1 MGHKPENLTF
11 DIAKISVFLK
21 KFQDKRLQPAVAFI
35 LFPPLYDLFFN
46 QIKKEAIMTIV
57 KRTGNL
63 QNHFPALFDDFLNRD
78 IFNWGLSNFSDTNT
92 TIPAVNI
99 KETPDNYE
107 VEVAA
112 PGMKKKDFK
121 VLLEGNTLT
130 ISSEMATQNEQ
141 PEEVRYT
148 SREFSYQ
155 SFSRTF
161 TLQKD
166 VVDTEKIQAKYEDG
180 VLQLLIP
187 KKEVAKQKQPKF
199 IKIL

>member
-1 MGHKPENLTF
+1 M
-11 DIAKISVFLK
+11 FLK
-21 KFQDKRLQPAVAFI
+21 FI
-35 LFPPLYDLFFN
+35 FN

-57 KRTGNL
+57 KRNGNL
-63 QNHFPALFDDFLNRD
+63 QNHFPTLFDDFLNRD

-99 KETPDNYE
+99 KETSNNYE

-112 PGMKKKDFK
+112 PGMSKKDFK
-121 VLLEGNTLT
+121 VVLEGNDLT
-130 ISSEMATQNEQ
+130 ISSERASQKELNE
-141 PEEVRYT
+141 EARYT
-148 SREFSYQ
+148 TREFSYQ

-180 VLQLLIP
+180 VLHLLIP
-187 KKEVAKQKQPKF
+187 KKEQAKQKQPRL
-199 IKIL
+199 IEIL

>member
-1 MGHKPENLTF
+1 
-11 DIAKISVFLK
+11 
-21 KFQDKRLQPAVAFI
+21 
-35 LFPPLYDLFFN
+35 
-46 QIKKEAIMTIV
+46 MTLV
-57 KRTGNL
+57 KRNGNV
-63 QNHFPALFDDFLNRD
+63 QSHFPTLFDDFLNRD

-99 KETPDNYE
+99 KETNDSYE

-112 PGMKKKDFK
+112 PGMTKKDFK
-121 VLLEGNTLT
+121 VVLEGNNLT
-130 ISSEMATQNEQ
+130 ISSEKETAKAQN
-141 PEEVRYT
+141 EEVRYT

-180 VLQLLIP
+180 VLHLLIP
-187 KKEVAKQKQPKF
+187 KMEHAKQKQPRL
-199 IKIL
+199 IEIS